1 MAEEHEKGQEIG
13 AANPARPGHAT
24 MNTIATHLGVSRAT
38 VSHVLNGRSAEQ
50 RIRPETQSRVLDVAR
65 ELGYRPN
72 ALARS
77 VRSGKSRMIGYLVSD
92 PRYEPYWNTII
103 GALDEAEQ
111 EGFTLKVL
119 SVTPGTFAERI
130 RQCMELRLGGLIVRI
145 NQDKSTLFA
154 EANRVGIPVVTVD
167 ESVPQSFGVRVNAA
181 DALGCREAVSHLV
194 ELGHRRIGFI
204 SSGFGR
210 QPLEIVPT
218 REGLFLQEMATRG
231 LDVPDG
237 CVTRETM
244 LVYGRRAKA
253 GHDTATGLAATDA
266 LLEHP
271 AGRPTAIF
279 CWRDEAAL
287 VAIQAC
293 HRRGLRV
300 PGDISVVGFSD
311 ISAAWLCDPPLTTCQ
326 SPWEEMGRTAVR
338 QLVNAVE
345 GEFDPSP
352 REILI
357 PSGLVVRQSSG
368 PAPT

>member
-1 MAEEHEKGQEIG
+1 M
-13 AANPARPGHAT
+13 T
-24 MNTIATHLGVSRAT
+24 TIAMHLGVSRAT
-38 VSHVLNGRSAEQ
+38 VSHVLNGRSVEQ
-50 RIRPETQSRVLDVAR
+50 HIRSETQSRVLEMAQ

-77 VRSGKSRMIGYLVSD
+77 VRSGKSQMIGYLVSA

-111 EGFTLKVL
+111 NGFTLKVL
-119 SVTPGTFAERI
+119 SVTPCTFAERI

-145 NQDKSTLFA
+145 NHDKSTLFA
-154 EANRVGIPVVTVD
+154 EANRVGLPVVTVD
-167 ESVPQSFGVRVNAA
+167 ESVPQTFGVRVNAD
-181 DALGCREAVSHLV
+181 DALGCRAALDHLTD
-194 ELGHRRIGFI
+194 LGHHRIGFI
-204 SSGFGR
+204 SSGFIG
-210 QPLEIVPT
+210 QSLEHVPT
-218 REGLFLQEMATRG
+218 REELFLLQMAARG

-237 CVTRETM
+237 YVTRETM
-244 LVYGRRAKA
+244 LVYGRERE
-253 GHDTATGLAATDA
+253 GHEPASGLAAADA

-300 PGDISVVGFSD
+300 PEDISVVGFSNLN
-311 ISAAWLCDPPLTTCQ
+311 AAWLCDPPLTTCQ

-338 QLVNAVE
+338 QLVNAVG

-368 PAPT
+368 PASS

>member
-1 MAEEHEKGQEIG
+1 MAKKHENGQEVG
-13 AANPARPGHAT
+13 AANLARPGHTT
-24 MNTIATHLGVSRAT
+24 MATIATHLGVSRAT
-38 VSHVLNGRSAEQ
+38 VSHVLNGRSDEQ
-50 RIRPETQSRVLDVAR
+50 RIRPETQGRVQDAAR

-72 ALARS
+72 VLARS
-77 VRSGKSRMIGYLVSD
+77 VRSGKSRMIGYLVSA
-92 PRYEPYWNTII
+92 PRYEPYWNTLI

-145 NQDKSTLFA
+145 NHDKTALFA
-154 EANRVGIPVVTVD
+154 EANRVGLPVVTVD
-167 ESVPQSFGVRVNAA
+167 ESVPQSFGVRVNAD
-181 DALGCREAVSHLV
+181 DALGCREALGHLG

-204 SSGFGR
+204 SSGFGH
-210 QPLEIVPT
+210 QPYGVVPT
-218 REGLFLQEMATRG
+218 REGLFLQEMAARG
-231 LDVPDG
+231 LGVPDG
-237 CVTRETM
+237 YVTRETM
-244 LVYGRRAKA
+244 LVYGGAKTGRDA
-253 GHDTATGLAATDA
+253 APGLAAADA
-266 LLEHP
+266 LLGHP

-300 PGDISVVGFSD
+300 PEDVSVVGFSD
-311 ISAAWLCDPPLTTCQ
+311 LNAAWLCDPPLTTCV

-338 QLVNAVE
+338 QLVGAVE

-368 PAPT
+368 PAPS